1 LGGTLYDNAARRL
14 RPGCRHCRC
23 RHCHN
28 QLHHGAVLPAAVCAR
43 DQDGRAWL
51 DRKAAERERTF
62 QGQQRQQ
69 ADEWRELRLE
79 RRLDAEPAHGGGQT
93 KVAWAVKGGTIS
105 GKAAVFFNRAQ
116 LGKLFLPVS
125 LFG

>member
-1 LGGTLYDNAARRL
+1 MPPGAYVLAVAIAAAAIATTSSTMAQSYQ
-14 RPGCRHCRC
+14 RPS
-23 RHCHN
+23 
-28 QLHHGAVLPAAVCAR
+28 APEI
-43 DQDGRAWL
+43 QDGRAWL